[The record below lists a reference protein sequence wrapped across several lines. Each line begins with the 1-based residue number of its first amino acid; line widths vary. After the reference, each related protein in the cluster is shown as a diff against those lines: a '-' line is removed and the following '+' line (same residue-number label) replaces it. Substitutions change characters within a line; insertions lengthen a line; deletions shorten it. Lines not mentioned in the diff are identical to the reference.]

1 MNVGVNMN
9 TKEEL
14 VLLMVQKLKSCP
26 NGTET
31 TVCDLLNM
39 VTGSEN
45 LGFNIDDFF
54 ELDEMFRKKALASG
68 LILDSMKH
76 DFNPGLPFDRSF
88 VLRRI

>member
-1 MNVGVNMN
+1 MNK
-9 TKEEL
+9 KEEL
-14 VLLMVQKLKSCP
+14 VLLMVNKLSGFP

-39 VTGSEN
+39 VTNGEDFEFS
-45 LGFNIDDFF
+45 IDDFF
-54 ELDEMFRKKALASG
+54 ELDEKFRKSALAAG